1 MISHNQLDEIAKFV
15 KNYLFETAETSDQ
28 EWLKSNPRAAE
39 HRWQHTLN
47 VVANAEQIL
56 EGEGATDEDW
66 SIVRAAALLHDVSM
80 FTCDHAVHGQVS
92 ADIAAD
98 YLENKGF
105 DKSFIQTVTQAVAE
119 HGTDFGDLPP
129 EEQGEQFSWAG
140 KILVEADI
148 LDKLG
153 ASAVTSALLY
163 LGDQKKLNF
172 EVNRELFKGLAYE
185 RATFFKDY
193 FWTNTGKKM
202 AQHRYAFFNE
212 FLARLKE
219 EVLESEMPEWRE

>member
-1 MISHNQLDEIAKFV
+1 MISQNQLNKIAKFV
-15 KNYLFETAETSDQ
+15 KSYLHETFKTSEQ
-28 EWLKSNPRAAE
+28 EWVTKFPRAAE

-47 VVANAEQIL
+47 VVANADQIL
-56 EGEGATDEDW
+56 EGESTAPELWG
-66 SIVRAAALLHDVSM
+66 IVRASALLHDVSM

-98 YLENKGF
+98 YLEKKGYE
-105 DKSFIQTVTQAVAE
+105 KSFIQAVAQAVAE

-129 EEQGEQFSWAG
+129 VEQGEKFSWVG
-140 KILVEADI
+140 KVVVEADI

-163 LGDQKKLNF
+163 FGEQKKLNF
-172 EVNRELFKGLAYE
+172 EANSGLLDGLAFE

-202 AQHRYAFFNE
+202 AQRRYAFFLE
-212 FLARLKE
+212 YLARLNE
-219 EVLESEMPEWRE
+219 EVMDYDMPQWDD